1 MTSLA
6 DDLLRMP
13 PLLALALVFALP
25 ALEATAFLG
34 FLVPAEPGVI
44 LGGVLANQH
53 KLSLWAVLLAAIAG
67 AVVGDSLG
75 YEVGRRWGRRLTRRI
90 PHRVLRPERVA
101 QAEDSVRR
109 LGGRAVF
116 VGRFTTTLRIL
127 VPGFAGMSRVPY
139 REFLVWNAAGG
150 AIWAT
155 GFVVLG
161 FAAGS
166 QYQRAAHNATLVGI
180 AVAVV
185 VGAVVTV
192 VWLRR
197 RSGRRTADRGV
208 AGAVGRVAGE
218 EDLRG

>member
-1 MTSLA
+1 VTHLA

-13 PLLALALVFALP
+13 PLLALLLVFALP
-25 ALEATAFLG
+25 ALEASAFLG

-53 KLSLWAVLLAAIAG
+53 KLSFWAVLVAAVAG
-67 AVVGDSLG
+67 AVIGDSIG
-75 YEVGRRWGRRLTRRI
+75 YEVGRRWGRRLTARI
-90 PHRVLRPERVA
+90 PHRVLRPERAV

-139 REFLVWNAAGG
+139 REFFVWNAAGG

-155 GFVVLG
+155 SFVVLG

-166 QYQRAAHNATLVGI
+166 QYQRAAHNAALAGLVL
-180 AVAVV
+180 VAVV
-185 VGAVVTV
+185 GVVGTAVW
-192 VWLRR
+192 WLRR
-197 RSGRRTADRGV
+197 RRP
-208 AGAVGRVAGE
+208 
-218 EDLRG
+218 L